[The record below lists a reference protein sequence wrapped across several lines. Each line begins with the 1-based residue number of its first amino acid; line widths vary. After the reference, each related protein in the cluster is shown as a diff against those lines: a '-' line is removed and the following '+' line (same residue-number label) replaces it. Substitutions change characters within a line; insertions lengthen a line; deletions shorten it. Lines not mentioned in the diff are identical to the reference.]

1 MKTLSLIHILESGNT
16 GAVNVVLDERKGVLY
31 TLAEAVKTAN
41 GQRIVYCLDENGMKI
56 MKNVE
61 TGLEAGEWIEIV
73 SGLEEGDSVV
83 LDS

>member
-1 MKTLSLIHILESGNT
+1 M
-16 GAVNVVLDERKGVLY
+16 Y

-41 GQRIVYCLDENGMKI
+41 GQKIVYCLDENGMKI

-61 TGLEAGEWIEIV
+61 TGLKAGEWIEIV